1 MTLLKELEVDGG
13 TITSEGDLS
22 QYITK
27 FYANLYTYEVH
38 TLGTLEAQERCWE
51 NVPTQIM
58 KAMNANMTKVLTLK
72 EITEA
77 ITSLPKGKALGHDG
91 IPTKF
96 FQECVEEVVPML
108 LLAFKAML
116 AQGRTSDHI
125 NKGTITLIPKSGD
138 HSKLRNWRPITL
150 LGNIYKILAKM
161 LAGRIQ
167 TFLPLVIRPNQ
178 TRFVEGR
185 NILDNTFL
193 AQEAL
198 D

>member
-51 NVPTQIM
+51 NVPTQIT

-116 AQGRTSDHI
+116 AQGQTSDHI

-167 TFLPLVIRPNQ
+167 TFLPLVIKPNQ